1 MAKQVKVKILEM
13 EQGYF
18 DVYNMIDSITPKFM
32 LSVEP
37 DELYSFISGLRIMN
51 NIPGNDFEITL
62 VTYASFDLM
71 FMAHEAWEL
80 EECDSIYGGV
90 FEDHPKDCFVCDI
103 IDTTVKNYYESVGVK
118 QYV

>member
-1 MAKQVKVKILEM
+1 MKKVSIKILEM

-18 DVYNMIDSITPKFM
+18 DVYNMTDEEPKCI

-51 NIPGNDFEITL
+51 DIPGNDFDITL
-62 VTYASFDLM
+62 VTFKSYDLM
-71 FMAHEAWEL
+71 FESHMALGL
-80 EECDSIYGGV
+80 EECDSLYGGV
-90 FEDHPKDCFVCDI
+90 FEDHPTDCFVCDI
-103 IDTTVKNYYESVGVK
+103 IDSTVKNYYERVGVK

>member
-1 MAKQVKVKILEM
+1 MAKQVKIMILEM

-18 DVYNMIDSITPKFM
+18 DVYNMTSEKPKFM
-32 LSVEP
+32 RDVNP

-62 VTYASFDLM
+62 VTFKSYDLM
-71 FMAHEAWEL
+71 FEAHMAWEL
-80 EECDSIYGGV
+80 EECDTIYGGV
-90 FEDHPKDCFVCDI
+90 FEDHPTDCFVCDL
-103 IDTTVKNYYESVGVK
+103 IDTTVENYYESVGVK